1 MDADIEKMSQD
12 FGLETYAVTQKNAA
26 KEAFHL
32 IKWLRREHV
41 KKEIKSNCDCSLS
54 GFKKLLYIILY
65 GVYELATERVLEK
78 VKLSGQT
85 YVYAYWLSRPA
96 FIAASVKN
104 KNNETVIR
112 CFSRAHGYD
121 LYEQRNEL
129 NYLPFR
135 EYILH
140 ELDGVGFI
148 SENGTCIHSK
158 DYQYVDV
165 IDPEIVRTY
174 IEEARQFPGCEIAI
188 NKDNM
193 TYMENIGIYQ
203 HLVGDYGYRGDLVD
217 DVLGNP
223 EGVCKMS
230 IFHHNCAED
239 VVGDE
244 FIKRWGKKMNVVVSG
259 KCWVDCA
266 NKGANKGS
274 ALRHFQEEYG
284 ITPDET
290 LAFGDNLNDIEMLK
304 RASHSFAVENAR
316 DEVKE
321 AANFVAPSYKEDGV
335 LQVLKAVLS
344 GELC

>member
-1 MDADIEKMSQD
+1 MALDLNPEYYDVIKELKRRGTIVLAASGRQRASIEKV
-12 FGLETYAVTQKNAA
+12 FTP
-26 KEAFHL
+26 
-32 IKWLRREHV
+32 
-41 KKEIKSNCDCSLS
+41 
-54 GFKKLLYIILY
+54 
-65 GVYELATERVLEK
+65 VLDDI
-78 VKLSGQT
+78 S
-85 YVYAYWLSRPA
+85 
-96 FIAASVKN
+96 
-104 KNNETVIR
+104 
-112 CFSRAHGYD
+112 
-121 LYEQRNEL
+121 
-129 NYLPFR
+129 
-135 EYILH
+135 
-140 ELDGVGFI
+140 FI